1 MAFEISVDWM
11 GALDV
16 WICMDLHHLR
26 VPGGCG
32 NCRGCGCILGSGFRS
47 KLWSFKE
54 KVRDSFRSYL
64 HHRRT
69 GRCRCF
75 DLELS
80 PILFHLWPVQAICGL
95 EDCHQFGWTRRM
107 WRQDVTMDNTGWG
120 TQRCTWPACWFTS
133 HPCRWGPWVQEEL
146 IFRIFV
152 GNKMKHE
159 NMKRTKGKTWKI
171 TKDHEIVHKSLPGLS
186 GLSSLKK
193 SENSCF
199 FWKQE
204 CFCFETEHFLC
215 FFVRGS
221 GTALQDKLQPWKTS
235 QEKTRESHK
244 RVTRKHQE
252 RHTKTPKP
260 WSHRPSLTVRPDP
273 GLKSQ
278 PLRWNL
284 SGCMEH
290 DEKFAMKTLL
300 AFELFA
306 SCSNPKPQCWGVF
319 VPPMCWGVVL
329 DSRGRVR
336 EGPLMDTKMAPTL
349 IFTSLGLS
357 CVQRLTRKQMAPC
370 FAYWSTSLEA
380 KIAVKMRNRGTEKN
394 CWPCH
399 TVTIT
404 MQRRHDFLGNL
415 SAVLTCPN

>member
-1 MAFEISVDWM
+1 M

-199 FWKQE
+199 FGNKNAFALKRST
-204 CFCFETEHFLC
+204 FCVFLFEVAVLRC
-215 FFVRGS
+215 R
-221 GTALQDKLQPWKTS
+221 TS
-235 QEKTRESHK
+235 CSLGKHPKKKHERVTRES
-244 RVTRKHQE
+244 RENIRND
-252 RHTKTPKP
+252 TPKHRNHGVTGP
-260 WSHRPSLTVRPDP
+260 AWLFDQIRASRANHYAGISVGAWNMMKSSQWKSCWRLSSLRLAAIQNRSVEACLFHRCVEAWCWIAGVELEKAHWWIRRWHPHWSSQAWDSAVCRGWQENKWPHALHTDPPAWRRKLLWRCETEARKKIAGHATLSPSPCSD
-273 GLKSQ
+273 
-278 PLRWNL
+278 
-284 SGCMEH
+284 
-290 DEKFAMKTLL
+290 AM
-300 AFELFA
+300 
-306 SCSNPKPQCWGVF
+306 
-319 VPPMCWGVVL
+319 
-329 DSRGRVR
+329 
-336 EGPLMDTKMAPTL
+336 
-349 IFTSLGLS
+349 I
-357 CVQRLTRKQMAPC
+357 
-370 FAYWSTSLEA
+370 SLE
-380 KIAVKMRNRGTEKN
+380 I
-394 CWPCH
+394 C
-399 TVTIT
+399 
-404 MQRRHDFLGNL
+404 LL
-415 SAVLTCPN
+415 S